1 MSGKRLVIVDYGMGN
16 LRSVQKAF
24 ESQGHD
30 AEVSSSPA
38 QVSSASHLVLPGV
51 GAFQDAI
58 ANLRASG
65 LAEPVL
71 EHLRAERPFLGIC
84 LGLQLLF
91 ERGHEDGTHEGLGFI
106 AGEVVRFA
114 KQPEL
119 IVPHMGWNTV
129 EHGPAAQQRGSLM
142 GSVKPGEY
150 FYFVHSYLA
159 KPTDPSVVSLV
170 CDYGGP
176 FTAAISRG
184 NCHATQ
190 FHPEKSQGAG
200 AALLNAF
207 AKLG

>member
-24 ESQGHD
+24 ECQGHP
-30 AEVSSSPA
+30 AEITSNPGMVA
-38 QVSSASHLVLPGV
+38 AASHVVLPGV

-71 EHLRAERPFLGIC
+71 EHLRADRPFLGIC

-91 ERGHEDGTHEGLGFI
+91 ERGHEDGVHEGLGFI
-106 AGEVVRFA
+106 PGDVVRFPDQA
-114 KQPEL
+114 DL

-129 EHGPAAQQRGSLM
+129 AHGPAAQPGTLLHT
-142 GSVKPGEY
+142 VKPGEY
-150 FYFVHSYLA
+150 FYFVHSYFA
-159 KPTDPSVVSLV
+159 RPADPSVVALT

-190 FHPEKSQGAG
+190 FHPEKSQAAG

-207 AKLG
+207 ANL

>member
-1 MSGKRLVIVDYGMGN
+1 
-16 LRSVQKAF
+16 
-24 ESQGHD
+24 
-30 AEVSSSPA
+30 
-38 QVSSASHLVLPGV
+38 
-51 GAFQDAI
+51 
-58 ANLRASG
+58 
-65 LAEPVL
+65 
-71 EHLRAERPFLGIC
+71 
-84 LGLQLLF
+84 
-91 ERGHEDGTHEGLGFI
+91 
-106 AGEVVRFA
+106 
-114 KQPEL
+114 
-119 IVPHMGWNTV
+119 
-129 EHGPAAQQRGSLM
+129 M

>member
-1 MSGKRLVIVDYGMGN
+1 
-16 LRSVQKAF
+16 
-24 ESQGHD
+24 
-30 AEVSSSPA
+30 
-38 QVSSASHLVLPGV
+38 
-51 GAFQDAI
+51 
-58 ANLRASG
+58 
-65 LAEPVL
+65 
-71 EHLRAERPFLGIC
+71 
-84 LGLQLLF
+84 
-91 ERGHEDGTHEGLGFI
+91 
-106 AGEVVRFA
+106 VVRFA

-129 EHGPAAQQRGSLM
+129 EHGPAAQQPGSLM